1 MRQSD
6 RAIVPTSQLDDTL
19 AQARALYGAG
29 MGFASLVILESIVR
43 ATVGLRWKEGGEL
56 SDILTVVD
64 ADISQAIQVSNKFRY
79 HPRFFFFLVNSQ
91 SNQSSKE
98 EIDAGRVGD
107 FTIARQI
114 VGELRAVVRDSFH
127 DCEVWGGEFPF
138 ERASGS
144 IEFWKI

>member
-64 ADISQAIQVSNKFRY
+64 ADISQAIQ
-79 HPRFFFFLVNSQ
+79 
-91 SNQSSKE
+91 SSKE